1 MFLEA
6 SVPSTG
12 RSSKGKNDAKAWIH
26 KWKVGQVLSLFLFY
40 AETTSFDTSKY
51 KANERVQMNTV
62 EIIVDM
68 SQDVRYYYY

>member
-26 KWKVGQVLSLFLFY
+26 KWKVGQVMSFFLFH
-40 AETTSFDTSKY
+40 AETTSVDTWKY

-62 EIIVDM
+62 DSEIIVDM
-68 SQDVRYYYY
+68 S